1 MRVLLRN
8 ILLSGGAPQSILQY
22 IKVLNS
28 KNYNIRVVAQLSEK
42 NLEEQYRIYSN
53 ELIEE
58 NDIQTV
64 FYEKKIKK
72 LYCQLRNEYKS
83 LEKYKPDLV
92 LALGEVNGFFYG
104 AFCNSLGIPIIVIF
118 AGGDLTW
125 QSFRFKSLRCKE
137 YICFS
142 KENEELLKKC
152 RNEEDRINV
161 ISNRIMV
168 KKELNDVK
176 EHYTLKKGD
185 HVHILITSRLSDGKF
200 NSICSFIENLEKA
213 ALNVG
218 FGIEVRV
225 AGAGNREK
233 NLQSMLD
240 GINQKNLH
248 MSLLG
253 HVDDLAEQ
261 FEWAHIAVGKGR
273 SVLEPIMM
281 NRVGCVIGDDGKL
294 EIPDDCNLDRLYH
307 YNFAGRNLVCDNPVD
322 LLCELIQTIYNG
334 YKTEK
339 ILNISEKIRQLYS
352 AEFLPEKFMRVVKN
366 IEIPSNPGKK
376 INIPILLF
384 HFYYI
389 HMKKKLLRNSNK
401 R

>member
-22 IKVLNS
+22 IKVLKS

-42 NLEEQYRIYSN
+42 NLEDQYRIYSN

-58 NDIQTV
+58 DDIQNV
-64 FYEKKIKK
+64 FYKKQIKK

-104 AFCNSLGIPIIVIF
+104 AFCESLGIPIIVIF

-142 KENEELLKKC
+142 KENEELLQKC
-152 RNEEDRINV
+152 RNEEDKINV

-168 KKELNDVK
+168 KKEFNDIK
-176 EHYTLKKGD
+176 EHYALKKGD
-185 HVHILITSRLSDGKF
+185 CVHILITSRLSDGKI
-200 NSICSFIENLEKA
+200 NSICSFIENLEKV

-225 AGAGNREK
+225 AGAGSREK
-233 NLQSMLD
+233 DLQSMLD
-240 GINQKNLH
+240 GINQKNLR

-253 HVDDLAEQ
+253 HVDDLTEQ

-273 SVLEPIMM
+273 SVLEPMMM
-281 NRVGCVIGDDGKL
+281 NRVGCVIGDNGKL
-294 EIPDDCNLDRLYH
+294 EIPDDCNLGRLYH

-322 LLCELIQTIYNG
+322 LLYDLVQAIYNG

-366 IEIPSNPGKK
+366 VEIPSKPGKK

-389 HMKKKLLRNSNK
+389 HLKKKLLKN
-401 R
+401 